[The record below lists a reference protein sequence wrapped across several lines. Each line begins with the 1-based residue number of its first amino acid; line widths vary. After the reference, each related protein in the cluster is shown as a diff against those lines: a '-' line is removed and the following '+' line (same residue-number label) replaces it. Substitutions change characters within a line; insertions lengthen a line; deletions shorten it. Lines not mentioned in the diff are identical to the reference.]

1 MSVKRILA
9 DRPHTQPESGTRAG
23 SDVPEDHYLPPR
35 KVVHPTEKEK
45 MAAFLLSVAA
55 LDFCTACRRTAGV
68 GLAADQCIAVS
79 MDCGSTNAYPRSSK
93 RVNSVSSASAVQGS
107 SCIKILLPGRSC
119 SRTFATT
126 CSGLLFFYRH
136 FPVLGAV
143 GPRHVQQPL
152 LFGFSPDFL
161 ASRAERRTEE
171 SRGFPR
177 NRFYRLLHISDLPI
191 DLLFAFLLQV
201 DMIPRV
207 IAYRLSALVKEL
219 DNIRML
225 FNPVPV
231 QEKKSL
237 SLYACRAYPAASG

>member
-45 MAAFLLSVAA
+45 WLRFFYRSLLWI
-55 LDFCTACRRTAGV
+55 FCTACRRTAGV

-126 CSGLLFFYRH
+126 CSGLLFFLPS
-136 FPVLGAV
+136 FPSPWSRWTTSCTAA
-143 GPRHVQQPL
+143 PPL
-152 LFGFSPDFL
+152 WL
-161 ASRAERRTEE
+161 
-171 SRGFPR
+171 
-177 NRFYRLLHISDLPI
+177 
-191 DLLFAFLLQV
+191 
-201 DMIPRV
+201 
-207 IAYRLSALVKEL
+207 
-219 DNIRML
+219 
-225 FNPVPV
+225 
-231 QEKKSL
+231 
-237 SLYACRAYPAASG
+237 

>member
-1 MSVKRILA
+1 MRIRVL
-9 DRPHTQPESGTRAG
+9 PSG
-23 SDVPEDHYLPPR
+23 L
-35 KVVHPTEKEK
+35 
-45 MAAFLLSVAA
+45 
-55 LDFCTACRRTAGV
+55 
-68 GLAADQCIAVS
+68 I
-79 MDCGSTNAYPRSSK
+79 AYPALPRSRAARASK
-93 RVNSVSSASAVQGS
+93 YCCRVEAARERLRQPARD
-107 SCIKILLPGRSC
+107 CY
-119 SRTFATT
+119 
-126 CSGLLFFYRH
+126 FFYRH